1 MVIDSRERLL
11 FLVFNV
17 IFNVCMLQFFH
28 NKRAEEEE
36 RRSFLRETRIHNLL
50 YHKTK
55 NKTIQI
61 DTNNVVRYYYDY
73 DCYHSRGE

>member
-1 MVIDSRERLL
+1 
-11 FLVFNV
+11 
-17 IFNVCMLQFFH
+17 MLQFFH
-28 NKRAEEEE
+28 NKRAEEEEE

-73 DCYHSRGE
+73 DCYHSRFWE